1 MPGSPS
7 SAEGHV
13 VHLLQ
18 RWDDSAPAG
27 LRITPKLRVPAQ
39 VALIVVLILAAALGI
54 AGILMLW
61 MFPTP
66 GWWFSLLFTV
76 MIGGLVVAVWA
87 VFFAALRSGT
97 ERERASARW
106 IETFDAVRSTTGVV
120 VERHVNTIEDGT
132 VAAFELTVR
141 TEHGATVAGTWRPRT
156 SRQLLQPQVPGV
168 GSAVRVWSIPDA
180 AAADPLVIEALD
192 PTVIAGAADES
203 ADKYAD

>member
-18 RWDDSAPAG
+18 RWDDAAPAG
-27 LRITPKLRVPAQ
+27 LRIKPKLRVQAQ
-39 VALIVVLILAAALGI
+39 VALIVMLILAAALGI

-61 MFPTP
+61 TTPTP

-87 VFFAALRSGT
+87 VFFTALRSGA

-106 IETFDAVRSTTGVV
+106 IETFDAVRSAPGVV

-141 TEHGATVAGTWRPRT
+141 TEQGVTVAGTWRPRST
-156 SRQLLQPQVPGV
+156 RPLLQPQVPGV
-168 GSAVRVWSIPDA
+168 GSSVRVWSIPDA
-180 AAADPLVIEALD
+180 AATDPLVIESLD
-192 PTVIAGAADES
+192 PTVVAGAAGMS
-203 ADKYAD
+203 ADRYAD